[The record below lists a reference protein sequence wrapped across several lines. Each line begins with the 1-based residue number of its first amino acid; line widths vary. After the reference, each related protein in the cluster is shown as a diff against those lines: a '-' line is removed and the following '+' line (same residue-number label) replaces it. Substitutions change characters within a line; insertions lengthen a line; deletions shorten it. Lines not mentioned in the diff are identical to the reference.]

1 MADNQSVMGEPSSPP
16 ALMDEHLRRAA
27 RSAIGFMPEPE
38 GLALH
43 AAGRRAAGLG
53 PLLEIGSYCGQSAI
67 YLGAAAR
74 ACGTVLFSVDHH
86 RGSEDQQPGQAYFDP
101 QLLGPDGRIDTL
113 PVFRRTLAAAGLESV
128 VIPVVGDSATI
139 AAYWRTPL
147 GLVFIDGGHSEEA
160 AQADYAGWSQFL
172 RAGGLLVIHDV
183 FLSPAQGGRAPFH
196 VFRRALASGQFREI
210 AAVGS
215 LRVLEK
221 AGGAAAGPD
230 GVGRQQHGR

>member
-1 MADNQSVMGEPSSPP
+1 
-16 ALMDEHLRRAA
+16 MDEHLRRAA
-27 RSAIGFMPEPE
+27 RQAIGFMPDAE

-43 AAGRRAAGLG
+43 EAGLRAARLG

-86 RGSEDQQPGQAYFDP
+86 RGSEEQQPGQEYFEP
-101 QLLGPDGRIDTL
+101 RLLGPDGRIDTL
-113 PVFRRTLAAAGLESV
+113 PTFRRTLAASGLESV

-139 AAYWRTPL
+139 AAHWGTPL
-147 GLVFIDGGHSEEA
+147 GLVFVDGGHSEVA
-160 AQADYAGWSQFL
+160 AQADYAGWSPFL

-183 FLSPAQGGRAPFH
+183 FPNPAHGGQAPYH
-196 VFRRALASGQFREI
+196 VFRRALASGQFRETV
-210 AAVGS
+210 AVGS

-221 AGGAAAGPD
+221 TGGAAPAPD
-230 GVGRQQHGR
+230 GVRGQQHSG

>member
-1 MADNQSVMGEPSSPP
+1 
-16 ALMDEHLRRAA
+16 MDDHLIRAA
-27 RSAIGFMPEPE
+27 RQAIGFMPEPE
-38 GLALH
+38 GMALH
-43 AAGRRAAGLG
+43 TAGLSAARLG

-86 RGSEDQQPGQAYFDP
+86 RGSEEQQPGQQYFDP
-101 QLLGPDGRIDTL
+101 RLLGPDGRIDTL
-113 PVFRRTLAAAGLESV
+113 PTFRRTLAATGLESV

-139 AAYWRTPL
+139 STHWATQL

-160 AQADYAGWSQFL
+160 AQADYAGWSPFL

-183 FLSPAQGGRAPFH
+183 FPNPAHGGQAPFH
-196 VFRRALASGQFREI
+196 VFRRALASGQFQETS
-210 AAVGS
+210 AVGS

-221 AGGAAAGPD
+221 SSGASPPPQR
-230 GVGRQQHGR
+230 VGRQQDRR

>member
-1 MADNQSVMGEPSSPP
+1 
-16 ALMDEHLRRAA
+16 MDDHLRRAA
-27 RSAIGFMPEPE
+27 RQAIGFMPESE
-38 GLALH
+38 GIALH
-43 AAGRRAAGLG
+43 EAGLRAALLG

-86 RGSEDQQPGQAYFDP
+86 RGSEEQQPGQEYFDP
-101 QLLGPDGRIDTL
+101 RLLGTDGRIDTL
-113 PVFRRTLAAAGLESV
+113 PAFRRTLAATGLESV

-139 AAYWRTPL
+139 ATHWGTAL

-160 AQADYAGWSQFL
+160 AQADYAGWSPFL

-183 FLSPAQGGRAPFH
+183 FSSPSQGGQAPFH
-196 VFRRALASGQFREI
+196 VFRRALASGQFQES

-221 AGGAAAGPD
+221 AGRPAPAGEGIGREQD
-230 GVGRQQHGR
+230 GR

>member
-1 MADNQSVMGEPSSPP
+1 
-16 ALMDEHLRRAA
+16 MDDHLRRAA
-27 RSAIGFMPEPE
+27 RQAIGFMPEAE

-43 AAGRRAAGLG
+43 ESGRRAARLG

-86 RGSEDQQPGQAYFDP
+86 RGSEEQQPGQEYFDP
-101 QLLGPDGRIDTL
+101 RLLGSDGRIDTL
-113 PVFRRTLAAAGLESV
+113 PTFRRTLAATGLESV

-139 AAYWRTPL
+139 AAHWGTRL

-160 AQADYAGWSQFL
+160 AQADYAGWSPFL

-183 FLSPAQGGRAPFH
+183 FSNPAHGGQAPYH
-196 VFRRALASGQFREI
+196 VFRRALASRQFHET

-221 AGGAAAGPD
+221 SGGAAAAPE
-230 GVGRQQHGR
+230 GVRGQQHGG

>member
-1 MADNQSVMGEPSSPP
+1 
-16 ALMDEHLRRAA
+16 MDEHLRRAA
-27 RSAIGFMPEPE
+27 RQAIGFMPESE

-43 AAGRRAAGLG
+43 DAGLRAARLG

-86 RGSEDQQPGQAYFDP
+86 RGSEEQQPGQEYFDP
-101 QLLGPDGRIDTL
+101 RLLGTDGRIDTL
-113 PVFRRTLAAAGLESV
+113 PAFRRTLAATGLESV

-139 AAYWRTPL
+139 AAHWGTRL
-147 GLVFIDGGHSEEA
+147 GLVFIDGGHSEVA
-160 AQADYAGWSQFL
+160 AQADYTGWSPFL
-172 RAGGLLVIHDV
+172 RARGLLVIHDV
-183 FLSPAQGGRAPFH
+183 FASPAQGGQAPYH
-196 VFRRALASGQFREI
+196 VFRRALASGQFQET

-221 AGGAAAGPD
+221 TGGAAPAPD
-230 GVGRQQHGR
+230 RVGREQHGG

>member
-1 MADNQSVMGEPSSPP
+1 
-16 ALMDEHLRRAA
+16 MDDHLRRAA
-27 RSAIGFMPEPE
+27 RQAIGFMPESE

-43 AAGRRAAGLG
+43 DAGLRAARLG

-86 RGSEDQQPGQAYFDP
+86 RGSEEQQPGQEYFDP
-101 QLLGPDGRIDTL
+101 RLLGPDGRIDTL
-113 PVFRRTLAAAGLESV
+113 PAFRRALAATGLESV

-139 AAYWRTPL
+139 AAHWGTRL
-147 GLVFIDGGHSEEA
+147 GLVFVDGGHSEEA
-160 AQADYAGWSQFL
+160 AQADYAGWSPFL

-183 FLSPAQGGRAPFH
+183 FPNPAQGGQAPYH
-196 VFRRALASGQFREI
+196 VFRRALASGQFEET

-215 LRVLEK
+215 LRLLEK
-221 AGGAAAGPD
+221 AGRPAPAPE
-230 GVGRQQHGR
+230 GVRRQQHGG